1 MSLFELGLTE
11 TQVLQKVCDL
21 LKERDP
27 TFPARIPLT
36 IPTTNYV
43 LSGESFEVFF
53 KLSSGDTANMV
64 VFLEAVHKGKLAKE
78 TLIELIENQIALPQE
93 LKDKKQVY
101 SIDRR
106 KYLQQANMLLSKLK
120 SLPC

>member
-1 MSLFELGLTE
+1 MALSEQGYTE
-11 TQVLQKVCDL
+11 AQVLQQVYSL
-21 LKERDP
+21 LRTRDP
-27 TFPARIPLT
+27 TFPAKIPLV
-36 IPTTNYV
+36 IPTTDYV
-43 LSGESFEVFF
+43 LYGKSFEAFF
-53 KLSSGDTANMV
+53 KLSAGSIADMV
-64 VFLEAVHKGKLAKE
+64 IFLEAVHRGNLPGE
-78 TLIELIENQIALPQE
+78 TLIELIQNQLALPDK